1 MTKRGADDLEFR
13 PLHQQLAGLGMFEP
27 LTRPSIPAESR
38 RAAREQAET
47 AERERAVLAAFKQ
60 FGKMTP
66 DECAR
71 RMGLDKTQVRPRC
84 TNLSNPERYAG
95 IGQRPPLKVV
105 GEGVSAM
112 GNKQSIYDLTERAE
126 AAA

>member
-1 MTKRGADDLEFR
+1 MKRGADDLEFR
-13 PLHQQLAGLGMFEP
+13 SLDQQLAGLGMFEP
-27 LTRPSIPAESR
+27 LTRSSVPAESR

-47 AERERAVLAAFKQ
+47 AARELAVLEAYQKW
-60 FGKMTP
+60 GPMTP
-66 DECAR
+66 DRCAEL
-71 RMGLDKTQVRPRC
+71 MQLDKTQVRPRC

-112 GNKQSIYDLTERAE
+112 GNRQSIYGLNEADE

>member
-1 MTKRGADDLEFR
+1 VSKRGADDLDFR
-13 PLHQQLAGLGMFEP
+13 PLSQQLAGTMFDQAAAV
-27 LTRPSIPAESR
+27 PAESR
-38 RAAREQAET
+38 REARERAETAAREL
-47 AERERAVLAAFKQ
+47 AVLEAYRKWGA
-60 FGKMTP
+60 MTP
-66 DECAR
+66 DACAG

-95 IGQRPPLKVV
+95 IGQRPPLKIV

-112 GNKQSIYDLTERAE
+112 GNKQSIYDLSERGE